1 MKEIKKLYEFSVV
14 KTETTTTPVDKEIDG
29 HIVSVNEKVE
39 TKTEKKFCIKRP
51 GRSLY
56 DASELFYSVA
66 TSKGLEAGL
75 MSAALLAKRFQN
87 DGGIF
92 SEDDKEAYGNK
103 VLDYFRVGEDLERA
117 LLVTKDDRTPEQQVE
132 VEGLVKSRGI
142 LMRELQEYEMR
153 SQSLFAVTAET
164 RARTQTI
171 VWWMLFLLH
180 HQNEA
185 GEWEEFFPGATDK
198 EKLAFYYGIS
208 DDDSLPQ
215 VEQDYFASITDKALR
230 AVTHWYYNRAASQ
243 SELEKAVNDI
253 LL

>member
-1 MKEIKKLYEFSVV
+1 MKKLYEFSVT
-14 KTETTTTPVDKEIDG
+14 KTETSTKPVDKEIDG
-29 HIVSVNEKVE
+29 QIVSVNEKVE

-92 SEDDKEAYGNK
+92 SEADKEAYGTK
-103 VLDYFRVGEDLERA
+103 VFKYFSIGEDVERA
-117 LLVTKDDRTPEQQVE
+117 LLVSKENRTPEQQAE
-132 VEGLVKSRGI
+132 VERLVTTRAI
-142 LMRELQEYEMR
+142 LMRELQEYELR

-171 VWWMLFLLH
+171 MWWTLFLLH
-180 HQNEA
+180 HENTA

-208 DDDSLPQ
+208 DDDSLP
-215 VEQDYFASITDKALR
+215 VEEQDYFATITDKALR
-230 AVTHWYYNRAASQ
+230 AVTHWYYNRSATP
-243 SELEKAVNDI
+243 EDLDKAVNEI
-253 LL
+253 PL